1 MAYVDRVLGAGEEK
15 LFVTRRHVM
24 FILARVILRALV
36 AIAALVV
43 GIILKA
49 KIPNHTV
56 GLVAL
61 LVFLA
66 IALVFA
72 IQVVVLI
79 LEWNNDQYV
88 VTSRRVIQTSG
99 VIGKHMMDSSLNMI
113 NDLVLDQ
120 SIWGRMFGFGDVQII
135 TGNDDE
141 NRLRGLRDPFA
152 FKRALLAAKEQMAM
166 AYASGHVPSATYAPP
181 GAANAPPGAPPH
193 AAPHE
198 DIPTQ
203 IAELADLR
211 DRGAISQA
219 QFEAKREELLR
230 RL

>member
-15 LFVTRRHVM
+15 LFLTRRHIV
-24 FILARVILRALV
+24 FLLARIILRILIV
-36 AIAALVV
+36 IAAVAV
-43 GIILKA
+43 GVILKA
-49 KIPNHTV
+49 KIHNHTA

-61 LVFLA
+61 LIFLA
-66 IALVFA
+66 IALIFA
-72 IQVVVLI
+72 IQIGVLI
-79 LEWNNDQYV
+79 LEWKNDQYV
-88 VTSRRVIQTSG
+88 VTSRRVIQTTG
-99 VIGKHMMDSSLNMI
+99 VIAKHMMDSSLNMI

-120 SIWGRMFGFGDVQII
+120 SIWGRMFGFGDIQII
-135 TGNDDE
+135 TGNEDE

-166 AYASGHVPSATYAPP
+166 AYASGHVPSPT
-181 GAANAPPGAPPH
+181 NAPPGAPAH
-193 AAPHE
+193 GMAHE

-203 IAELADLR
+203 ISELADLR
-211 DRGAISQA
+211 DRGAISQE